1 MRSSKRTHDEIE
13 GRGRSTTHHTPR
25 HCKRGKYKHN
35 KHQLHRN
42 QRPES
47 SSNRTTRQSSERWNA
62 WEGGGGS
69 AKQEGPSP
77 PVDTFLCPLAY
88 APARLAPLSRSCGL
102 PLMQNRASRGTY
114 RNPSAPDYQERPALP
129 PSLFEKITRFTNA
142 KAKAK
147 ANVGGVTQASA
158 VCMCNS
164 AAEMHLLLSHLPT
177 SVSVFSGV
185 AGKSQFACSCDRWWS
200 PSVGEGPPNR
210 PNRALLGAAPPNC
223 REKGRAM
230 CWGHWL
236 NLDCGIGGTAVRA
249 SLCLT
254 YSWLCAG
261 PPPNYRIP

>member
-1 MRSSKRTHDEIE
+1 MRSSKCTHDEIE

-47 SSNRTTRQSSERWNA
+47 SSNSTTRQSSKRWNA
-62 WEGGGGS
+62 WEGGVQSRKDLVHLLTLFS
-69 AKQEGPSP
+69 ALSPS
-77 PVDTFLCPLAY
+77 
-88 APARLAPLSRSCGL
+88 RLAPLSRSCGL
-102 PLMQNRASRGTY
+102 PLMQKNASRGTY

-147 ANVGGVTQASA
+147 ANAGGVTQASA

-164 AAEMHLLLSHLPT
+164 AAEMHLLPSHLPT
-177 SVSVFSGV
+177 SVSAFSGV
-185 AGKSQFACSCDRWWS
+185 ARKSQFACCCDRWWS

-210 PNRALLGAAPPNC
+210 PNRALLGAAHPNR
-223 REKGRAM
+223 REKGREM

-236 NLDCGIGGTAVRA
+236 NQDCGIGGSAVRA

-254 YSWLCAG
+254 YKWLCAG